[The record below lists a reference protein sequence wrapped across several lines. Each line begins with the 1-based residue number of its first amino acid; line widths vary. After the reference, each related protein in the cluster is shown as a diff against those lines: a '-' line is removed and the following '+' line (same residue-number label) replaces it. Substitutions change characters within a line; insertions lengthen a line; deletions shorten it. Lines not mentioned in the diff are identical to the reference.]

1 MQIYSQ
7 LMQLRT
13 KKVRRKS
20 RMEILIALAVYGVC
34 TVIGYILYRDLK
46 VAMDAKRHFEENYK

>member
-1 MQIYSQ
+1 
-7 LMQLRT
+7 
-13 KKVRRKS
+13 
-20 RMEILIALAVYGVC
+20 MEILIALAVYGVC